1 MRCVRERTKITPRLV
16 SKLNLSVK
24 PIGLIAVVNAIEQEY
39 KMSRA
44 GEIPC
49 VWYSKGM
56 SFGGGL
62 PALDNSCN
70 Q

>member
-1 MRCVRERTKITPRLV
+1 M
-16 SKLNLSVK
+16 SKRGSGAWHK
-24 PIGLIAVVNAIEQEY
+24 AFSGKQESLDLQKL

-62 PALDNSCN
+62 PALDNSCKK
-70 Q
+70 